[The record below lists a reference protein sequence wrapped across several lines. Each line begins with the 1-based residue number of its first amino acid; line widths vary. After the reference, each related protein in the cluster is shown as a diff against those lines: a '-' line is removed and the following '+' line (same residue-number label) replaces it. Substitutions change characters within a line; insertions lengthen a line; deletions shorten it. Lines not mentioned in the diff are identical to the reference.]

1 MEKMNFIKIK
11 IQLKKEFLNMDFID
25 LNFKIFNMTRI
36 FFILLFAF
44 VSFFIKAQN
53 NVGIGILNPHPS
65 ALLDLTATDM
75 GFLVPRMDSLQRN
88 AIATPA
94 NGLIVYDNNYQ
105 CLYYY
110 KGNVWQSLCDTRF
123 DSIKVTIATF
133 DTVFASFASFDTLFA
148 NFVRFDSLFVN
159 FASFDTLFS
168 QLAYFDSIFSHI
180 ASFDTVYASIAQFDT
195 LFAAFSRIDTLY
207 SHIIYTD
214 SLVVNGVPL
223 QTIINNA
230 ITNAVNGSAW
240 LLTGNGGTTPATNF
254 IGTTDN
260 QGFAIRTNNT
270 ERVRV
275 TNTGNV
281 GIGTSAPAA
290 SAALE
295 ISSSTNDKG
304 LLVPRLTTAQRIS
317 IVSPA
322 NGLYVYDITVGC
334 FFSYN
339 STQAA
344 WVSMCPEPR
353 GIIVMWSGT
362 LANIPS
368 GYALCD
374 GSNGTPD
381 LRDRFILSVNTA
393 ENPGAT
399 GGAHSITL
407 TSAQMPA
414 HTHSG
419 TTANSGG
426 HTHTGT
432 TSSDGSHTHTG
443 TTNTVANHTHD
454 MTHNHSINDPG
465 HSHVVAGNN
474 TFSGDGS
481 TFETDNSTN
490 SQPRNTTTNT
500 TGISVNT
507 FTGSTGSGGS
517 HNHTFTS
524 DAGGTHSHT
533 LNIVTNGDHN
543 HTFTTGSTGSGSAVD
558 NRPAYYKLAFI
569 MKL

>member
-1 MEKMNFIKIK
+1 MKRIIALFVFI
-11 IQLKKEFLNMDFID
+11 
-25 LNFKIFNMTRI
+25 TAI
-36 FFILLFAF
+36 FFAE
-44 VSFFIKAQN
+44 AQN
-53 NVGIGILNPHPS
+53 NVGIGILTPDPS
-65 ALLDLTATDM
+65 AILDLSSTDK

-94 NGLIVYDNNYQ
+94 NGLIVYDSNYE

-110 KGNVWQSLCDTRF
+110 KGNTWKSLCDARF
-123 DSIKVTIATF
+123 DSITVTIATF
-133 DTVFASFASFDTLFA
+133 DTVVANIAQFDTLYA
-148 NFVRFDSLFVN
+148 QFVQFDSLFVN

-168 QLAYFDSIFSHI
+168 QLAYFDSIFSSL
-180 ASFDTVYASIAQFDT
+180 ASFDTLYVSYAQFDT
-195 LFAAFSRIDTLY
+195 LVASFSNIDTLY

-214 SLVVNGVPL
+214 SLVVNGLPL

-230 ITNAVNGSAW
+230 INNAVNGSAW
-240 LLTGNGGTTPATNF
+240 LLTGNGGTTPSANY

-260 QGFAIRTNNT
+260 QGLSIRTNNV
-270 ERVRV
+270 ERIRV
-275 TNTGNV
+275 TNIGNV
-281 GIGTSAPAA
+281 GVGTSTPNA

-295 ISSSTNDKG
+295 ISSPTNDQG

-317 IVSPA
+317 IVAPA

-339 STQAA
+339 GTQSA

-374 GSNGTPD
+374 GSLGTPD

-393 ENPGAT
+393 ENPGGT
-399 GGAHSITL
+399 GGAHSVTL
-407 TSAQMPA
+407 TTAQLPA
-414 HTHSG
+414 HTHAG
-419 TTANSGG
+419 TTNSDGG
-426 HTHTGT
+426 HTHTASTASAGA
-432 TSSDGSHTHTG
+432 HTHTG
-443 TTNTVANHTHD
+443 TTNSGGSHTHD
-454 MTHNHSINDPG
+454 MTHGHSINDPG
-465 HSHVVAGNN
+465 HTHSVRGSDS
-474 TFSGDGS
+474 FSGGGN
-481 TFETDNSTN
+481 TFETDDS
-490 SQPRNTTTNT
+490 SSEQPVTSSSNT

-507 FTGSTGSGGS
+507 FSGNTGSGGT
-517 HNHTFTS
+517 HTHTFTS
-524 DAGGTHSHT
+524 DSGGSHT
-533 LNIVTNGDHN
+533 HTVTVNSVGDHN

-558 NRPAYYKLAFI
+558 NRPAFYKLAFI